1 MPSYARKPSHELFPT
16 KGPIKPSE
24 MIGRSDELASLV
36 SQLSAGNHQI
46 IVGPRRTGKTSVCD
60 AAIDQLRT
68 KKAYVVSV
76 DLFEVESLAT
86 LSELIALRAISNRPA
101 VKKVLP
107 ALRRASARV
116 GQAAQMSATL
126 KHEFGTDIE
135 FAFAP
140 LRSQKTASDQF
151 NYSLSLLEKLAV
163 ADGRHIVLYLDEFQ
177 EIESA
182 GHRFGDPD
190 LITKKMR
197 AILQRSPHVTCL
209 FAGSIEHMLRQLFA
223 TKTRAM
229 YQFGGFF
236 TLAPI
241 SIDAW
246 IVGLRKSL
254 RDDATSITDAALTL
268 LLETSA
274 GAARATMLLAQ
285 QSHVVAVE
293 KGLFT
298 IDATEVFQGI
308 DYAMAAEQPA
318 HESEL
323 VRIRGMRAHA
333 VSIAQRVARAEQ
345 PYGAKLD
352 AKQVGRA
359 LESLRNSGLAVQ
371 VKAGE
376 WQLVDPL
383 FRKYLERFPAA

>member
-1 MPSYARKPSHELFPT
+1 
-16 KGPIKPSE
+16 
-24 MIGRSDELASLV
+24 
-36 SQLSAGNHQI
+36 
-46 IVGPRRTGKTSVCD
+46 
-60 AAIDQLRT
+60 
-68 KKAYVVSV
+68 
-76 DLFEVESLAT
+76 
-86 LSELIALRAISNRPA
+86 
-101 VKKVLP
+101 
-107 ALRRASARV
+107 
-116 GQAAQMSATL
+116 
-126 KHEFGTDIE
+126 
-135 FAFAP
+135 
-140 LRSQKTASDQF
+140 
-151 NYSLSLLEKLAV
+151 
-163 ADGRHIVLYLDEFQ
+163 
-177 EIESA
+177 
-182 GHRFGDPD
+182 
-190 LITKKMR
+190 
-197 AILQRSPHVTCL
+197 
-209 FAGSIEHMLRQLFA
+209 
-223 TKTRAM
+223 
-229 YQFGGFF
+229 
-236 TLAPI
+236 
-241 SIDAW
+241 
-246 IVGLRKSL
+246 
-254 RDDATSITDAALTL
+254 
-268 LLETSA
+268 
-274 GAARATMLLAQ
+274 MLLAQ